1 MNQIIENAVQ
11 AEARRCSDAI
21 KSAMKARPRPKFDS
35 VSKPLLSQHYEKVK
49 PLGVSFIA
57 DLMASLQRLAS
68 ACTAFSMIWF
78 M

>member
-49 PLGVSFIA
+49 PLGGKPVRSLYRLIA
-57 DLMASLQRLAS
+57 SRTSL
-68 ACTAFSMIWF
+68 
-78 M
+78 